1 MIYFLEEGCPIYLPF
16 PFSNFRFK
24 NFSPAAHS
32 FSLFTYSDL
41 GLMWQSAFSR
51 SYLVISLSKYF
62 HFFFQQIEG
71 SQKLHFEKG
80 APLLVCLFACVCV
93 CVFACVCV
101 CVCVCLYVCV
111 WEGGLNFPEG
121 DWYPSLYYVHFSL
134 CFSTQIALVWN
145 MKGKYFPLLQVIN
158 LVHLDSWRSKF
169 HCSNLWLTFA
179 KPTYSSSFGSTY
191 YLIGTGFE
199 LTTT

>member
-80 APLLVCLFACVCV
+80 APLLVCLFVCVCV

-101 CVCVCLYVCV
+101 CVCVCVCMCVCGKGGLIFQREIDIPLYTTFIFHFVFPLKLLWFGTWKENIFLFYKSLILCT
-111 WEGGLNFPEG
+111 WIAGGLNSIAATC
-121 DWYPSLYYVHFSL
+121 DWLLLNPR
-134 CFSTQIALVWN
+134 TQ
-145 MKGKYFPLLQVIN
+145 
-158 LVHLDSWRSKF
+158 VHLE
-169 HCSNLWLTFA
+169 A
-179 KPTYSSSFGSTY
+179 
-191 YLIGTGFE
+191 LII
-199 LTTT
+199 